1 MKATESSQRDSLK
14 ATAHADDLLIEARVE
29 LAVASTRA
37 VVEEQRVT
45 DLGVNSYSGNPVPAS
60 DMRIWG
66 AYY

>member
-37 VVEEQRVT
+37 VVEE
-45 DLGVNSYSGNPVPAS
+45 
-60 DMRIWG
+60 
-66 AYY
+66 